1 MSSDIK
7 NLRVTVSGKV
17 QGVFFRANV
26 KKVADI
32 IGVKGFVRNEAN
44 GSVFVEAEGEDE
56 MVNKL
61 ITYCHHGPDGAT
73 VEKVSITLGEVKN
86 YDSFEVHGQDW
97 Q

>member
-1 MSSDIK
+1 MSEEIK
-7 NLRVTVSGKV
+7 NLRVTVTGKV

-32 IGVKGFVRNEAN
+32 LGVKGFVRNEHN

-61 ITYCHHGPDGAT
+61 IDYCHHGPEDAN
-73 VEKVSITLGEVKN
+73 VEKVSISLGVIVG
-86 YDSFEVHGQDW
+86 YDSFDIQE
-97 Q
+97 